1 MNAARPI
8 VVAGAGSIG
17 CFVGGM
23 LAAAGKPVR
32 FLARPRVID
41 EIRANGLRLTSFE
54 GIDRR
59 LPASSIALS
68 DDPGRLREAGI
79 VLVCVKSADTAAM
92 AATIAAYAPS
102 DAIVLSL
109 QNGVSNVAT
118 LQKHLAGH
126 RILAGMVPFN
136 VVALGNGRYHRSTS
150 GDIVVQADDTAL
162 AARLSVPG
170 LMLRPTDDIVAVQW
184 GKLLVNLNNAINA
197 LSGLPLRDQL
207 SQLPWRRLLADQI
220 AEALRATAAE
230 GIAPVAPT
238 PLPAAWTPRILR
250 LPDWA
255 FRLVAGRMIKIDP
268 KARSSMWDDLD
279 RGRPTEIDYLQG
291 VIVDIARRRHLDVPL
306 TRRIVD
312 LIKRAESLGQGSP
325 RLGPDQIRAGAV

>member
-8 VVAGAGSIG
+8 VIAGAGSIG

-32 FLARPRVID
+32 FLARSRMID

-59 LPASSIALS
+59 LPGSSIELS
-68 DDPGRLREAGI
+68 DDPARLREAGI

-102 DAIVLSL
+102 DAIVVSL

-118 LQKHLAGH
+118 LQTHLAGH
-126 RILAGMVPFN
+126 RIVAGMVPFN
-136 VVALGNGRYHRSTS
+136 VVALGNGRFHRSTS

-207 SQLPWRRLLADQI
+207 SQRPWRRLLADQI
-220 AEALRATAAE
+220 DEALRATAAE

-268 KARSSMWDDLD
+268 RARSSMADDLD
-279 RGRPTEIDYLQG
+279 RGRVTEIDYLQG
-291 VIVDIARRRHLDVPL
+291 VIVEIARRRHLDVPL
-306 TRRIVD
+306 TRGIVE
-312 LIKRAESLGQGSP
+312 LIKHAERLGQGSP
-325 RLGPDQIRAGAV
+325 RLNPDQIRAGAV